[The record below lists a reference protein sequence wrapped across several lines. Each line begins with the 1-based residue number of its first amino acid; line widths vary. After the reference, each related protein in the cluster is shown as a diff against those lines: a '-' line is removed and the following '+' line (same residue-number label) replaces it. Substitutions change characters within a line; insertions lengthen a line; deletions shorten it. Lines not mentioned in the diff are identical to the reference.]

1 MSTELVHNLCGT
13 PDGDIL
19 YYMGDLP
26 YDAFL
31 RLPAGA
37 IGWTVSYQ
45 SYAVAEAARMVLSLD
60 KPALTGAP
68 SDGDTRKTLA
78 RLLAGEALYLESPP
92 MSGGLG
98 ISSYQKDMP
107 VRVDRE
113 RILYLNSIA
122 IPGNKLISFQ
132 SSILL
137 DNSAPAPAPAPSAD
151 QVELVEMVNQSGRAT
166 TLRALFPGQTDEA
179 IVAQCDAAGYTA
191 ALRKFRDLARGS
203 A

>member
-1 MSTELVHNLCGT
+1 MSYELKHQRH
-13 PDGDIL
+13 GDTL
-19 YYMGDLP
+19 FYMGDLP
-26 YDAFL
+26 YDAYL
-31 RLPAGA
+31 RLPVGA
-37 IGWTVSYQ
+37 VGWSVSYQ

-60 KPALTGAP
+60 KPALTGVP
-68 SDGDTRKTLA
+68 SDGDSRKTLA

-92 MSGGLG
+92 MSGGLS
-98 ISSYQKDMP
+98 ISSFQQDMP

-113 RILYLNSIA
+113 RVLYLTSIA

-132 SSILL
+132 STVFL
-137 DNSAPAPAPAPSAD
+137 DNFGPAPAPAPSAD
-151 QVELVEMVNQSGRAT
+151 QVELVEMTNQSGLAA

-203 A
+203 S

>member
-1 MSTELVHNLCGT
+1 MSYELQHQRH
-13 PDGDIL
+13 GDIMI
-19 YYMGDLP
+19 YMGDLP

-137 DNSAPAPAPAPSAD
+137 DNSAPAPAPSAD
-151 QVELVEMVNQSGRAT
+151 QVELVEMVNQSGLAT

>member
-1 MSTELVHNLCGT
+1 MSYELPHQRH
-13 PDGDIL
+13 GDIL

-137 DNSAPAPAPAPSAD
+137 DNSAPAPAPSAD
-151 QVELVEMVNQSGRAT
+151 QVELVEMVNQSGLAT

>member
-1 MSTELVHNLCGT
+1 MSYELPHQRH
-13 PDGDIL
+13 GDIL

-68 SDGDTRKTLA
+68 SNGDTRKTLA

-137 DNSAPAPAPAPSAD
+137 DNSAPAPAPSAD
-151 QVELVEMVNQSGRAT
+151 QVELVEMVNQSGLAT

>member
-1 MSTELVHNLCGT
+1 MSYELPHQRH
-13 PDGDIL
+13 GDIMI
-19 YYMGDLP
+19 YKGDLP
-26 YDAFL
+26 YDACF

-60 KPALTGAP
+60 KPALTGTP
-68 SDGDTRKTLA
+68 SDGDGRKTLA
-78 RLLAGEALYLESPP
+78 RLLAGEALYIEGPP
-92 MSGGLG
+92 MSGGMN
-98 ISSYQKDMP
+98 ISTYQQDMP
-107 VRVDRE
+107 VRVDRD
-113 RILYLNSIA
+113 RILYLNSLA

-132 SSILL
+132 STVFL
-137 DNSAPAPAPAPSAD
+137 DNFGPAPAPAPSAD
-151 QVELVEMVNQSGRAT
+151 QVELVEMTNQSGLAA

>member
-1 MSTELVHNLCGT
+1 MSYELPHQRH
-13 PDGDIL
+13 GDIMI
-19 YYMGDLP
+19 YMGDLP

-137 DNSAPAPAPAPSAD
+137 DNSAPAPAPSAD
-151 QVELVEMVNQSGRAT
+151 QVELVEMVNQSGLAT